1 MRGFKRGIY
10 MSGKRSLLNL
20 LFWIALAI
28 LFNLYVFYSR
38 GERAG
43 VEFFAGYVIEMSLS
57 LDNLF
62 LFLMIFTNFGIRKE
76 YQSKVLL
83 FGVIGAM
90 ILRLFFILLGA
101 SVINKF
107 QWILYIFGLFLI
119 YSGINMIFKKE
130 GAVDYSNSIV
140 IKILKKIMPVSNE
153 LKGNKFFF
161 KRNNILYATPLFAIL
176 LVIEFSDLIFA
187 LDSIPAIFSITRDIF
202 VVYTSNI
209 FAILGLRS
217 MYYILVKMNDMF
229 KFMKIG
235 VALILIFTG
244 IKLGI
249 AYFNIEISAS
259 ISVLIILTIIFGSIL
274 LSLLFEEIFCKRKKF
289 PYGKR

>member
-1 MRGFKRGIY
+1 